1 MNLFISHISNVV
13 FLYRRSIEES
23 TTSLFEQFVCMIE
36 LDADIKFQLRFGA
49 SKLDVAMAQLLQY
62 NCYTECRY
70 RDDAKTFSLLSLKV

>member
-1 MNLFISHISNVV
+1 MWSFMGEVLRNQQHLA
-13 FLYRRSIEES
+13 
-23 TTSLFEQFVCMIE
+23 LFEQFVYMIE

-62 NCYTECRY
+62 NCYTECQY